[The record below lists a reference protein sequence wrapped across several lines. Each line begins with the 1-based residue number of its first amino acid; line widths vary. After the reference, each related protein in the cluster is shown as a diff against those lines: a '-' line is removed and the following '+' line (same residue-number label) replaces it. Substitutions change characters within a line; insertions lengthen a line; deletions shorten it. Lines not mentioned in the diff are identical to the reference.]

1 MARSENANTTS
12 TVEKNETVEELGIIV
27 ETTEE
32 VVETDEQQENTSVK
46 NGSGNVLVFNK
57 SLINKSVVLP
67 TRTITFNDKGLCEV
81 TEVEAKRLLTIP
93 GYSLKK

>member
-1 MARSENANTTS
+1 MARPAKTNTTS
-12 TVEKNETVEELGIIV
+12 TVEKNETVEVI
-27 ETTEE
+27 TTQE
-32 VVETDEQQENTSVK
+32 VVETKQQEENTSVK

-81 TEVEAKRLLTIP
+81 TEVEAKRLLSIP

>member
-1 MARSENANTTS
+1 MAKSAKTNTTS
-12 TVEKNETVEELGIIV
+12 TVEKNETVEV
-27 ETTEE
+27 KTTQE
-32 VVETDEQQENTSVK
+32 VVETKQQQENTSVK
-46 NGSGNVLVFNK
+46 NGSGNVLVFNE

-67 TRTITFNDKGLCEV
+67 TRTIVFNDKGLCEV

>member
-1 MARSENANTTS
+1 MARSANANATS
-12 TVEKNETVEELGIIV
+12 TVEKNETVEDLEIL
-27 ETTEE
+27 EPAKE
-32 VVETDEQQENTSVK
+32 VVETDEQQENTS
-46 NGSGNVLVFNK
+46 NGSGSVLVFNK

-81 TEVEAKRLLTIP
+81 TEVEAKRLLSIP